1 MKQKNLILFA
11 GIPASGKS
19 FWAKHNLTDND
30 LYISRDEIRFSI
42 VKENEAYF
50 SHENKVFNYFISE
63 IQKGLYSGKTVYA
76 DATHINWASRNK
88 LLRSLNL
95 EDVNVSVYVFKTPL
109 DICLER
115 NEKRT
120 GREEVP
126 KDVII
131 RMYHQFVIPEK
142 DPYDYK
148 EIRYIYSNEKEEN
161 K

>member
-42 VKENEAYF
+42 VKENEA
-50 SHENKVFNYFISE
+50 FNCFISE

-88 LLRSLNL
+88 LLRNLNL

-109 DICLER
+109 NVCLER

-131 RMYHQFVIPEK
+131 RMYHQFVIPEQ
-142 DPYDYK
+142 DPYNYK
-148 EIRYIYSNEKEEN
+148 EIRYIYSNGKEEN